1 MIQRKRNKH
10 SYLIKENGRID
21 AFSLAEILIVLAI
34 MGILIMLVVP
44 NQAGVASRSKSLEAQ
59 SELKMVHN
67 LQYANHLQYSKYSM
81 DLTSINY
88 IPHKTVNSGG
98 TANYEISIIEATTT
112 TFKAK
117 AEAVVDFDGDGQKN
131 IWEIDQEGVLKEVQ
145 PD

>member
-1 MIQRKRNKH
+1 MMMNKRNRNKGFV
-10 SYLIKENGRID
+10 N

-44 NQAGVASRSKSLEAQ
+44 NQAGVAARSKSLEAQ

-67 LQYANHLQYSKYSM
+67 LQRANHLQYSKYSM
-81 DLTSINY
+81 DLVSINY
-88 IPHKTVNSGG
+88 MPHKLVNNGG
-98 TANYEISIIEATTT
+98 SANYEISIIEATTG

-117 AEAVVDFDGDGQKN
+117 AQSVSDFDGDGQMN